1 MATFR
6 GRIAWVYASYF
17 RSEKKKGLP
26 VGANRGRKLS
36 SRRVPASADRTARQ
50 WDAVTGNPIG
60 APLVGHEDRVHS
72 ATFSPDGTH
81 IVAAASDRT
90 ARLWDATTGQ
100 NISVLTGPERQVYS
114 AAFSSDG
121 KRIVTAA
128 DEKTARLWEI
138 FLNTQDFVARAM
150 G

>member
-1 MATFR
+1 
-6 GRIAWVYASYF
+6 
-17 RSEKKKGLP
+17 
-26 VGANRGRKLS
+26 
-36 SRRVPASADRTARQ
+36 
-50 WDAVTGNPIG
+50 
-60 APLVGHEDRVHS
+60 VGHEDRVHS
-72 ATFSPDGTH
+72 ATFSPDGTR
-81 IVAAASDRT
+81 IVTAASDRT